1 MQPHEILTN
10 QLEKWVELTADLTD
24 KLNEK
29 PEDEITKR
37 DIIKIAQKVEDV
49 INVLYSKSKISGWRL

>member
-29 PEDEITKR
+29 SEEEITKR

-49 INVLYSKSKISGWRL
+49 INVLYGKSKISGWRL